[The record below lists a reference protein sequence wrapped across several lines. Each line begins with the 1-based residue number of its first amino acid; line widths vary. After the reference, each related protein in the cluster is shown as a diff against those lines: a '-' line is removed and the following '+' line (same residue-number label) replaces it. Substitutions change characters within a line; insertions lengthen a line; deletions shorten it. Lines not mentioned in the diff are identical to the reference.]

1 MHYILL
7 QMFNSSIYLR
17 NKHHLLQLI
26 DGGGSGG
33 SVRCING
40 ELQYVVVVVV
50 VIADLALVDFVVS
63 MVVAVVVYSMCCVY
77 SGNKVFL
84 TIDVTGDEI
93 PFPDL
98 NLSLWLCAGVLEW
111 RSHLACCGGK
121 GDLDLPA
128 QLPRS
133 ARFLGRHLRLQHL
146 QKRRAQC
153 R

>member
-1 MHYILL
+1 
-7 QMFNSSIYLR
+7 MF
-17 NKHHLLQLI
+17 
-26 DGGGSGG
+26 
-33 SVRCING
+33 VVPM
-40 ELQYVVVVVV
+40 VVVVVV
-50 VIADLALVDFVVS
+50 T
-63 MVVAVVVYSMCCVY
+63 VYSSGNSSYSGFSVGRFRCVHGGRSGSMCSVY
-77 SGNKVFL
+77 SGSKVFL

>member
-1 MHYILL
+1 M
-7 QMFNSSIYLR
+7 
-17 NKHHLLQLI
+17 
-26 DGGGSGG
+26 
-33 SVRCING
+33 
-40 ELQYVVVVVV
+40 VVVVVV
-50 VIADLALVDFVVS
+50 FVVS
-63 MVVAVVVYSMCCVY
+63 MVVVVVVTVYSSGSSSNSGFSGGRFRCVYGGRSGCIQYVLCCVY

-84 TIDVTGDEI
+84 TSDVTGNEI